1 MKKSLHLTLK
11 LFLVLFFGAVNAQ
24 SWITWDILGSGSTT
38 LPPAGTEGTPTA
50 TASASNNP
58 ITGAV
63 NVGVTRG
70 AVYGR
75 SNIFSANSGLIQPS
89 GGLVNNFNGAN
100 IATQVLKIES
110 SAYNNDLNSVT
121 FNFANAVMIDE
132 LVITDADKSTVTGV
146 LWDDDFSLS
155 MDGGATFSS
164 VAFGVSNGGNVAGGY
179 AGATIT
185 TSSYSSGTYRGSDG
199 KGTEWISW
207 KKSSAPTKTLT
218 INYTPPNDAPANRT
232 AVIYVAIKVSC
243 VVPPTPVV
251 SVTPATYY
259 NNGSATI
266 SNYDSSYSYTF
277 SPSGPTVGA
286 GGVISNISYETTY
299 TVVASKG
306 VCNSSSS
313 QSFTVPGVD
322 TDGDGVADV
331 IDLDADND
339 GIPDSLEKTFCNL
352 PNNPTSSATGKG
364 LYKGQLVF
372 FNWSGAT
379 LDSTT
384 GTISRSTTLNGVT
397 YTATISGFTGNASF
411 VGNDTNTWTGSG
423 IKDLYNLDGSNF
435 QEGLYSKGDGANPVN
450 RKASFNIT
458 FTSSDPRIKFQI
470 IPMDIEATYLGNEK
484 ITFVTNG
491 TPFTFLEDNGLAY
504 TITGAGTNTLVYTD
518 TQKQNNTGSAN
529 GNALFTTEATM
540 LNVTLEWMNNAIGGQ
555 GVAFAIRP
563 YCDIDGDGL
572 PNYLDLDSDGDGCP
586 DAVEG
591 SDNVNMTHLAA
602 TDMTTP
608 FFARKW
614 SIIANAKGN
623 VSTTGTDIVSKLSSA
638 FGVPE
643 IVNTA
648 ANNTS
653 GTQGVA
659 HVDALSVGQDV
670 NNNAPYDV
678 SNNDRCFCTLKNT
691 TTVLNP
697 LDTKVG
703 ITALGRSGNID
714 ADNWPMS
721 RKGGHIALEANTKG
735 FTITRMS
742 TTEIQAIV
750 NPVIGM
756 MVYDTTENCLKA
768 YVETQSSPSVIRA
781 WKCMNKQGCPQGEV
795 FNK

>member
-1 MKKSLHLTLK
+1 MKRFLNLTLT
-11 LFLVLFFGAVNAQ
+11 LFLILVFGSINAQ
-24 SWITWDILGSGSTT
+24 SWITWDVSS
-38 LPPAGTEGTPTA
+38 GTPTA
-50 TASASNNP
+50 TAAASSNP
-58 ITGAV
+58 ITGVV

-70 AVYGR
+70 TTYNAP
-75 SNIFSANSGLIQPS
+75 NIFSANSGLRQPT
-89 GGLVNNFNGAN
+89 GGLVDNFNGAS

-121 FNFANAVMIDE
+121 FSFANAVMIDE
-132 LVITDADKSTVTGV
+132 LVITDADKSSSS
-146 LWDDDFSLS
+146 LFWDDDFSLS
-155 MDGGATFSS
+155 MDSGATFGS
-164 VAFGVSNGGNVAGGY
+164 VTYGVSNGGNITGGY

-185 TSSYSSGTYRGSDG
+185 TSSYSSGTYRGSDAR
-199 KGTEWISW
+199 GTEWISW

-218 INYTPPNDAPANRT
+218 INYTSPNDASTNRA

-266 SNYDSSYSYTF
+266 SNYDSSYSYIF

-286 GGVISNISYETTY
+286 GGVISNLSYETTY

-306 VCNSSSS
+306 VCSSSTS

-331 IDLDADND
+331 IDLDTDND
-339 GIPDSLEKTFCNL
+339 GILDSLEKTFCNL
-352 PNNPTSSATGKG
+352 PNNPTSSASGAG
-364 LYKGQLVF
+364 AYKGQLIF
-372 FNWSGAT
+372 FDWSGAT
-379 LDSTT
+379 LNSST

-411 VGNDTNTWTGSG
+411 NGSDIATWPGAG
-423 IKDLYNLDGSNF
+423 IKELYNLGGGTF
-435 QEGLYSKGDGANPVN
+435 KEGFYSPMNTSLPN
-450 RKASFNIT
+450 RKASFNVT
-458 FTSSDPRIKFQI
+458 FTSSDPSIKFQI
-470 IPMDIEATYLGNEK
+470 IPLDMEATSLGKET
-484 ITFVTNG
+484 ITFKTNG
-491 TPFTFLEDNGLAY
+491 TPFSFLESNNLSYVIEGE
-504 TITGAGTNTLVYTD
+504 GTNTLVYRNTNMQSD
-518 TQKQNNTGSAN
+518 TTPN

-540 LNVTLEWMNNAIGGQ
+540 LNVTLEWMDGGMGGQ

-591 SDNVNMTHLAA
+591 SDNVNMTHLAVA
-602 TDMTTP
+602 DITTP

-623 VSTTGTDIVSKLSSA
+623 VSTTGANIVSKVSSA
-638 FGVPE
+638 MGVPE
-643 IVNTA
+643 IVNAST
-648 ANNTS
+648 NNTS
-653 GTQGVA
+653 GTQGIA
-659 HVDALSVGQDV
+659 HIDTFSIGQGL
-670 NNNAPYDV
+670 NNNAPY
-678 SNNDRCFCTLKNT
+678 SSAINDRCFCTLKNAT
-691 TTVLNP
+691 SVLSP

-714 ADNWPMS
+714 SDNWPMS

-742 TTEIQAIV
+742 TTEIQAIA

-756 MVYDTTENCLKA
+756 MVYDTTENCLKS
-768 YVETQSSPSVIRA
+768 YVETQSTPSVIRA
-781 WKCMNKQGCPQGEV
+781 WKCMNKQGCPQGEA
-795 FNK
+795 FNR

>member
-1 MKKSLHLTLK
+1 MKKSLHLILK
-11 LFLVLFFGAVNAQ
+11 LFLVLAFGITNAQ
-24 SWITWDILGSGSTT
+24 SWITWDTSSGTR
-38 LPPAGTEGTPTA
+38 TA

-63 NVGVTRG
+63 NVDVTKG
-70 AVYGR
+70 AVYDR
-75 SNIFSANSGLIQPS
+75 PNIFSANSGLIQPS

-110 SAYNNDLNSVT
+110 SSYYNDLNSVI

-132 LVITDADKSTVTGV
+132 LVITDADKSSSTL

-155 MDGGATFSS
+155 MDSGVSFGS
-164 VAFGVSNGGNVAGGY
+164 VAFGVSNGGNATGGY
-179 AGATIT
+179 TGATIT

-199 KGTEWISW
+199 RGTEWISW

-277 SPSGPTVGA
+277 SPSGPVVGA
-286 GGVISNISYETTY
+286 GGVISNISYGIPY

-313 QSFTVPGVD
+313 QSFTVSGVD

-339 GIPDSLEKTFCNL
+339 GIPDSLEKTFCSL
-352 PNNPTSSATGKG
+352 PNNPTSNAIGDG

-372 FNWSGAT
+372 FDWSGAT

-411 VGNDTNTWTGSG
+411 VGKDINTWAGAG
-423 IKDLYNLDGSNF
+423 IKDLYNLGGSNF
-435 QEGLYSKGDGANPVN
+435 KEGLYSDISTIAN
-450 RKASFNIT
+450 RTASFNVT
-458 FTSSDPRIKFQI
+458 FTSSDPRMKFQI
-470 IPMDIEATYLGNEK
+470 IPMDIEATALGYER
-484 ITFVTNG
+484 ITFITNG
-491 TPFTFLEDNGLAY
+491 TPFTFLEDNKLAY

-518 TQKQNNTGSAN
+518 TQKQNNLGSSN

-540 LNVTLEWMNNAIGGQ
+540 LNIKLEWMNNARGGQ

-563 YCDIDGDGL
+563 YCDTDGDGL

-591 SDNVNMTHLAA
+591 SDNVNMTHLASA
-602 TDMTTP
+602 DMTTP

-653 GTQGVA
+653 GTQGIA

-691 TTVLNP
+691 TIVLNP

-781 WKCMNKQGCPQGEV
+781 WKCMNKQGCPQGEA